1 MLARRIIPCLDVDS
15 GRVKKGV
22 RFKEL
27 RDAGD
32 PVAVAAAYDA
42 QGADEICFLDISASA
57 EGRATTI
64 DIVRATAEQVFL
76 PLTVGGGVRSVEDVR
91 RLLLAGADKVGI
103 NTAAVQDPDLV
114 RRAAD
119 AFGSQAIVVAVDA
132 RRRGGGGGAGGA
144 GGAES
149 SVGWE
154 VYTHG
159 GRTPTGIDAVAWCER
174 MQKAGAGEILLTSMD
189 RDGTRDGF
197 DLALTRAVSDRVPI
211 PVIASGG
218 VGTLEHLYEGVAAG
232 GADAVLAASIFHFGE
247 FTVGQAREYLRARG
261 IPVRTVAG

>member
-1 MLARRIIPCLDVDS
+1 VLARRIIPCLDVDG

-22 RFKEL
+22 RFQEL

-57 EGRATTI
+57 EGRETTV
-64 DIVRATAEQVFL
+64 DVVRMTAERIFL
-76 PLTVGGGVRSVEDVR
+76 PLTVGGGVRSVDDVR

-103 NTAAVQDPDLV
+103 NTAAVVEPELV
-114 RRAAD
+114 RRASD

-132 RRRGGGGGAGGA
+132 RARPGEAA
-144 GGAES
+144 S
-149 SVGWE
+149 WE

-159 GRTPTGIDAVAWCER
+159 GRKPTGLDAVAWCVR
-174 MQKAGAGEILLTSMD
+174 MAELGAGEILLTSMD

-197 DLALTRAVSDRVPI
+197 DLRLTRAVAERVPV

-218 VGTLEHLYEGVAAG
+218 VGTLEHLYEGVVAG

-247 FTVGQAREYLRARG
+247 HTVAEAREYLRACG
-261 IPVRTVAG
+261 IPVRRVPPA